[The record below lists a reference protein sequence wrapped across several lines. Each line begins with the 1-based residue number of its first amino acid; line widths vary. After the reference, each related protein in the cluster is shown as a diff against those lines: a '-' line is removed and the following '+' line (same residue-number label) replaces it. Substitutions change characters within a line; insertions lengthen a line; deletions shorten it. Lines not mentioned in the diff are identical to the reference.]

1 MGTPTIDLDKFKAAK
16 PWRDF
21 TFWVALLT
29 SLAMLLP
36 VLDEA
41 WRSRAFPTGGQLAAA
56 TSPLSAWLL
65 GNGMLRYGSVR
76 AAGAT
81 AAAVAPEIARGELY
95 ANAAAGRV
103 TPADELE
110 PTEDD
115 IAEAQAFHA
124 HLAADPVHNGHI
136 MVPRGAD
143 PA

>member
-1 MGTPTIDLDKFKAAK
+1 MGIPTIDLDRFKALH

-21 TFWVALLT
+21 TFWVAALT

-41 WRSRAFPTGGQLAAA
+41 WRSRAFPTGAQLAAA

-65 GNGMLRYGSVR
+65 GNGILRYGSVR
-76 AAGAT
+76 AAGTA

-95 ANAAAGRV
+95 ANAAAATMPTV
-103 TPADELE
+103 EHEFE
-110 PTEDD
+110 PTDED

-124 HLAADPVHNGHI
+124 HIAGDPTQNGDVI
-136 MVPRGAD
+136 P
-143 PA
+143 

>member
-65 GNGMLRYGSVR
+65 GNGRRSRARDRQGRAVR
-76 AAGAT
+76 QRRRWPHPGARR
-81 AAAVAPEIARGELY
+81 ARAHRRRHRRGTGLSRQ
-95 ANAAAGRV
+95 AGRR
-103 TPADELE
+103 PD
-110 PTEDD
+110 
-115 IAEAQAFHA
+115 AQRRGDG
-124 HLAADPVHNGHI
+124 AA
-136 MVPRGAD
+136 RS
-143 PA
+143 